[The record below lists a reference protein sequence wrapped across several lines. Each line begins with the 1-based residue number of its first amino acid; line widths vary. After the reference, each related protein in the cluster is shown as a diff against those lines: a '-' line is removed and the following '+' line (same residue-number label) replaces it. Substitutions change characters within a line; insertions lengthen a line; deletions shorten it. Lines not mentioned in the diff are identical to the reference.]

1 MGKFRLSFVMVV
13 VVCEVSKA
21 GARRD
26 DTPGGG
32 EGFIQAHM
40 GWVRVIA
47 QSIENCDLD
56 PAASFDCFLRDQF
69 AIIQVSQ
76 SLSATLDE
84 EIASGRGFSMR
95 QLKRGDV
102 KVANGE
108 RAGHEPWV
116 WNEVASWPGP
126 GMEGI
131 GKHPP

>member
-13 VVCEVSKA
+13 VVCEVSKT
-21 GARRD
+21 GARRA
-26 DTPGGG
+26 DTPCGG

-40 GWVRVIA
+40 SWVRGIA

-56 PAASFDCFLRDQF
+56 SAASVYCLLRDQF

-76 SLSATLDE
+76 SFSALLDE
-84 EIASGRGFSMR
+84 EIASRSGFSMR

-102 KVANGE
+102 NVANGE

-116 WNEVASWPGP
+116 WNEVASRPGP